1 MRKIGI
7 ITDAHANVLAL
18 EAALHALDQEGCDS
32 VVHTGDA
39 IGIGPHPAECLEVL
53 LNRPNTQL
61 LMGNHDEW
69 FAFGLPDPQPAWM
82 SDEEVTHQR
91 WTHAQL
97 TAGMREVVAKWPY
110 SLKLTTN
117 SVRAM
122 FCHYPRIPDGSGFAS
137 VVKDAVPAAF
147 DQLFG
152 VHRSDL
158 SDLYFYGHHHPTSDL
173 NGRSRYVNPG
183 ALGCST
189 IPHARFAVLSILDDG
204 GWNIR
209 LDAARY
215 DPTDLFRDFERLQVP
230 ARDTILRAFFGQSG
244 E

>member
-7 ITDAHANVLAL
+7 ITDAHANFPAL
-18 EAALHALDQEGCDS
+18 EAALRALDQEGCDS

-61 LMGNHDEW
+61 LIGNHDEW

-82 SDEEVTHQR
+82 SDEEVKHQR

-97 TAGMREVVAKWPY
+97 TAGMREEVAKWPY
-110 SLKLTTN
+110 FLELAVESI
-117 SVRAM
+117 RAV

-137 VVKDAVPAAF
+137 IVRDAAPAAF

-152 VHRSDL
+152 VHQ
-158 SDLYFYGHHHPTSDL
+158 SDLYFYGHHHPTSDMS
-173 NGRSRYVNPG
+173 GQERYVNPG

-189 IPHARFAVLSILDDG
+189 IPHARFAVLSVLDDG
-204 GWNIR
+204 SWNVQ
-209 LDAARY
+209 LHAAGY
-215 DPTDLFRDFERLQVP
+215 DPTDLFRDFERREVP
-230 ARDTILRAFFGQSG
+230 ARATILRAFFGQSG
-244 E
+244 